1 MVSSVQPIPY
11 APASTAA
18 NSNRAVGGET
28 ARAAPQR
35 TDQIEASYRGDIGG
49 AREALSGASVGLDL
63 ALAAGREAAKLVS
76 QMRDFARA
84 AASGDE
90 TTRAAAATSFAG
102 LLEQYGQTVGGA
114 IAAGAS
120 VLAGDAVTVSV
131 DPDAPAVT
139 VQGYDLRLK
148 AQPGAED
155 VLRLSTGSN
164 LSDPTAAAD
173 AARDAE
179 ASLARLDTALSRLS
193 GASHRFASHD
203 TFLATLDGAV
213 AANVSTDLDAEG
225 ARLTA
230 LQVRQTLA
238 GVNVA
243 IANSA
248 PSGLLSL
255 FRE

>member
-1 MVSSVQPIPY
+1 VSSVQSIPY
-11 APASTAA
+11 APPSNAA
-18 NSNRAVGGET
+18 NSNRAVGAEP

-35 TDQIEASYRGDIGG
+35 TDQIQSSYRGEIGG
-49 AREALSGASVGLDL
+49 AREALSGAGARLDL

-84 AASGDE
+84 AATGDE
-90 TTRAAAATSFAG
+90 ATRAAASASFAS
-102 LLEQYGQTVGGA
+102 LLDQYGKTVGAA
-114 IAAGAS
+114 IAGGAS
-120 VLAGDAVTVSV
+120 VLAGEAVSVSV
-131 DPDAPAVT
+131 DPDAPSVT
-139 VQGYDLRLK
+139 VQGHDLRLK
-148 AQPGAED
+148 DQPGAED
-155 VLRLSTGSN
+155 VLRLSTKSHLN
-164 LSDPTAAAD
+164 DPTAAAD

-193 GASHRFASHD
+193 GACLRFASHD
-203 TFLATLDGAV
+203 AFLATLDSAV
-213 AANVSTDLDAEG
+213 AADVSTDLDAEG

-230 LQVRQTLA
+230 LQVRQSLA

-248 PSGLLSL
+248 PSGLLAL

>member
-11 APASTAA
+11 APPSAAA
-18 NSNRAVGGET
+18 NSNRAVGADPST
-28 ARAAPQR
+28 RTPQR
-35 TDQIEASYRGDIGG
+35 TDHIEASYRGDISG
-49 AREALSGASVGLDL
+49 AREALSGAGANLDL

-76 QMRDFARA
+76 QMRDLARAAVSGDDATRA
-84 AASGDE
+84 AASE
-90 TTRAAAATSFAG
+90 KFAA
-102 LLEQYGQTVGGA
+102 LLDQYGQTVNGA
-114 IAAGAS
+114 IAGGAG
-120 VLAGDAVTVSV
+120 VLAGEAVTVSV
-131 DPDAPAVT
+131 DPDAPPVT

-148 AQPGAED
+148 DQPGAED
-155 VLRLSTGSN
+155 VLRLSSSSTLSN
-164 LSDPTAAAD
+164 PTAAAD
-173 AARDAE
+173 GARDAE

-193 GASHRFASHD
+193 GASHRLASHD

-230 LQVRQTLA
+230 LQVRQSLA
-238 GVNVA
+238 GANVA

-248 PSGLLSL
+248 PSGLLAL